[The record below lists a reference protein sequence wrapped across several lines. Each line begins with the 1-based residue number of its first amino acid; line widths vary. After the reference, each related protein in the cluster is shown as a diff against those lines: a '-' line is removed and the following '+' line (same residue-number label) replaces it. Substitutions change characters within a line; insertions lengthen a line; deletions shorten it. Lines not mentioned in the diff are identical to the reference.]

1 MHFVILLCTQAKDV
15 YYSRCQE
22 FEKVKKETTN
32 AKDIEKVCT
41 LFTLHNCTVTV
52 VK

>member
-1 MHFVILLCTQAKDV
+1 MKQAKEA

-32 AKDIEKVCT
+32 AKDIEKVWIIRY
-41 LFTLHNCTVTV
+41 LNSII
-52 VK
+52 KM